1 MLSPVALRLRWTHSS
16 AESTCARLV
25 SPSEPATLRLT
36 MRAPGAT
43 PAKPVT
49 GSRPAIRPARWV
61 PWPKVSSVASR
72 RLRRSEEKSGPWIT
86 RPGSASEPTGT
97 TPESISATST
107 PAPRGAPAT
116 MPLPP
121 AMRSIE
127 VVPSSARA
135 EAGSRSTSA
144 ASPRAAIRAGFGLPR
159 PSQRI
164 P

>member
-1 MLSPVALRLRWTHSS
+1 
-16 AESTCARLV
+16 
-25 SPSEPATLRLT
+25 

-72 RLRRSEEKSGPWIT
+72 AVAPLGREVGSVDDAAGLGEPADRHHAGVDQRHVDAGAVGRARHET
-86 RPGSASEPTGT
+86 RAAGDPLHRVVVAASA
-97 TPESISATST
+97 
-107 PAPRGAPAT
+107 
-116 MPLPP
+116 
-121 AMRSIE
+121 
-127 VVPSSARA
+127 ARA
-135 EAGSRSTSA
+135 EAGSRSAIA
-144 ASPRAAIRAGFGLPR
+144 ASPRAAIRASFGRPR